1 MRWSKRAAL
10 SVLYWAL
17 GLAMGYFLARATQSL
32 DLADYASCAPGE
44 HLEARRDRANG
55 SLWISCVK
63 TPSAAP
69 AFAPPASR

>member
-1 MRWSKRAAL
+1 MRWSKRGAL
-10 SVLYWAL
+10 SVAYWAL
-17 GLAMGYFLARATQSL
+17 GVGVGYFAARATQSL